1 MMAQGV
7 RLRSGASIS
16 PLTIRVQFKNRL
28 SRFAMPIEATR
39 SLEFRHLRYF
49 LALAEELHYGRAAQR
64 LAISQPPLSVAIQQ
78 LEASVGA
85 RLFDRDS
92 KGVRLTPAGAAF
104 RGSAQALIDRAEDAC
119 ALARDVQAGEVGRL
133 RVGFVGST
141 LFNGLSGWLKNFQ
154 AAHPKVEVVVVE
166 LNSQDQIDALLH
178 DELDLGLVHTD
189 RLPPA
194 LASAPLYTEPFVACL
209 PAAHPLA
216 AQPRIAL
223 PSLGEQPFIL
233 FSRKG
238 SPDYHARIVDICRRH
253 GFYPRLQHEGR
264 HWLSVV
270 SLVAQGLGVSIV
282 PAAFQRAGLQGAVF
296 RPLDGEVEASAV
308 FAAWRQ
314 DADPVLRDALLA
326 TRREG
331 ERETGCVHKLADGE
345 APNP

>member
-1 MMAQGV
+1 
-7 RLRSGASIS
+7 
-16 PLTIRVQFKNRL
+16 
-28 SRFAMPIEATR
+28 MPIAKTTDTATR

-92 KGVRLTPAGAAF
+92 KGVRLTPAGDAF
-104 RGSAQALIDRAEDAC
+104 RASAQALLDRAEDAC
-119 ALARDVQAGEVGRL
+119 ALAREVQAGEVGRL
-133 RVGFVGST
+133 RLGFVGST
-141 LFNGLSGWLKNFQ
+141 LFNGLSAWLQAFQ
-154 AAHPKVEVVVVE
+154 ASHPKVEVVVVE
-166 LNSQDQIDALLH
+166 LNSQDQIDALLQE
-178 DELDLGLVHTD
+178 ELDLGLVHTD

-194 LASAPLYTEPFVACL
+194 LASQPLYAEPFLACL
-209 PAAHPLA
+209 PASHSLA
-216 AQPRIAL
+216 ALDEIPLSAL
-223 PSLGEQPFIL
+223 SDQPFIL

-238 SPDYHARIVDICRRH
+238 SPDYHARIVEICRQH

-282 PAAFQRAGLQGAVF
+282 PAAFQRAGIQGAVF
-296 RPLDGEVEASAV
+296 RRLGEAVEGSAV

-314 DADPVLRDALLA
+314 DSATALRMQFLA
-326 TRREG
+326 ARPK
-331 ERETGCVHKLADGE
+331 V
-345 APNP
+345 P